1 MENTNT
7 QPAPKRTRRSAEQWH
22 AILNEHF
29 ATGETPQKL
38 ANRLGCALSTV
49 EMQMKSVTAPATVR
63 PPSSIAKGFVE
74 INPELSERN
83 VASQTALRLR
93 TAAGVVAEFAQLP
106 PACYLAEALG
116 LAV

>member
-1 MENTNT
+1 MEITDT

-29 ATGETPQKL
+29 ATGETPQEL

-49 EMQMKSVTAPATVR
+49 EMQMKAVTAPTAVR
-63 PPSSIAKGFVE
+63 PASPITKGFVE
-74 INPELSERN
+74 VKPGVSARN
-83 VASQTALRLR
+83 AGPQTALRLH
-93 TAAGVVAEFAQLP
+93 TASGVVVEFAQLP
-106 PACYLAEALG
+106 PAYYLAEALG